1 MRFRT
6 GKGSD
11 HLWLEGHGLDLENSH
26 FLRLV
31 KEQLGVEHLSG
42 GDVSRNEKV
51 FSIQAC
57 NFHSIRNTRCFTK
70 TGSGQVSGT
79 IKIQHFA
86 PFIYKNEHFTKTGSG
101 QT

>member
-31 KEQLGVEHLSG
+31 KEQLDVEHLSG
-42 GDVSRNEKV
+42 GDVSRNEV
-51 FSIQAC
+51 FLLAI
-57 NFHSIRNTRCFTK
+57 SIRNTMVYHGKSEPDMPTNIIR
-70 TGSGQVSGT
+70 
-79 IKIQHFA
+79 
-86 PFIYKNEHFTKTGSG
+86 
-101 QT
+101 

>member
-31 KEQLGVEHLSG
+31 KEQLDVEHLSG

-51 FSIQAC
+51 FYKLAI
-57 NFHSIRNTRCFTK
+57 SIRFETHDALPRQARDKCQEEPSKFNK
-70 TGSGQVSGT
+70 TSAWVG
-79 IKIQHFA
+79 
-86 PFIYKNEHFTKTGSG
+86 
-101 QT
+101 